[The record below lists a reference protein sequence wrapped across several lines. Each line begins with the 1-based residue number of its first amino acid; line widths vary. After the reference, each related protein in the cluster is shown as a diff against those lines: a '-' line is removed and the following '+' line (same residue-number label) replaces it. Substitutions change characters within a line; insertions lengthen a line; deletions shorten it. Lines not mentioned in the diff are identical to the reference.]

1 MNFSGKAVVVTGAAS
16 GMGRATAIGFGAAGA
31 NVALVDIN
39 VDGAQ
44 EVANQIGAAGAEA
57 TVYGVDISEPA
68 AMSET
73 LETVYER
80 YGRLD
85 AVANVAAIF
94 PQSKVL
100 DTTEEFWDRVLS
112 IDLRGVF
119 FCCQTALR
127 IMVPQG
133 HGAIVNVSSG
143 AAFRPVPGH
152 VVYSAAKAGLVGM
165 SRVLALEFA
174 RTGVRVNVLAPD
186 HTLSATTRT
195 RLTEDEIDAIAA
207 TLVPGRWMTPEEQ
220 ANAIMWLCSDEA
232 SGVNGAILNVNGG
245 IVMP

>member
-1 MNFSGKAVVVTGAAS
+1 VDFSGKTVVITGAAS
-16 GMGRATAIGFGAAGA
+16 GMGRAAAIGFGEAGA
-31 NVALVDIN
+31 NVALVDVN
-39 VDGAQ
+39 VDDAQ
-44 EVANQIGAAGAEA
+44 LVANQIEAGGAEA
-57 TVYGVDISEPA
+57 TVYGVDVAQPA
-68 AMSET
+68 EMSVT
-73 LETVYER
+73 LDTVYQR

-94 PQSKVL
+94 PQSGVF

-119 FCCQTALR
+119 FCCQAALR

-152 VVYSAAKAGLVGM
+152 VVYSAAKAGMVGM

-186 HTLSATTRT
+186 HTLSEATYT
-195 RLTEDEIDAIAA
+195 RLTKGEIEAIAE
-207 TLVPGRWMTPEEQ
+207 TLVPGRWLTPEEQ
-220 ANAIMWLCSDEA
+220 ANAIMWLCSDAA
-232 SGVNGAILNVNGG
+232 SGVNGAILNVSGG